1 MFLFLLLGL
10 LYALPSFGYAAP
22 SAATVAGQ
30 TGISYECAPVGAVD
44 SQGNPIKDA
53 NGNQIMLYGNCTYSD
68 LISAVSKFTTFAVE
82 DIALPFSVIVIAYAG
97 FLYLTSGGNQA
108 QLNRAHG
115 MFTKVALGIVWV
127 LAAWL
132 IVTLI
137 TNALLTPAARQFVP
151 FAQ

>member
-1 MFLFLLLGL
+1 M
-10 LYALPSFGYAAP
+10 
-22 SAATVAGQ
+22 Q
-30 TGISYECAPVGAVD
+30 
-44 SQGNPIKDA
+44 
-53 NGNQIMLYGNCTYSD
+53 
-68 LISAVSKFTTFAVE
+68 VSKFTTFAVE

-97 FLYLTSGGNQA
+97 FLYLTSGGNQP
-108 QLNRAHG
+108 QLYRAHG